1 MIRTT
6 KNLNDII
13 KKLQKDNDKLR
24 LTKIKYDALYDEIPD
39 LCRTINKEG
48 VILDCNK
55 SYAKTMGYSKRESI
69 GSSIF
74 EHTPDDDHSKLRKS
88 LEKWTKTG
96 RTKNVHIK
104 FKKKDGTIFPVTL
117 DATSLFDKNGN
128 LIVSNT
134 VIKDRSEISALEKIQ
149 HQKDEFFDVA
159 SHELKTPLYQ
169 ISGYSELL
177 LSERLGQL
185 NPKQM
190 DALKVLVDGSEKLD
204 KLITN
209 IIEAQKLEI
218 DETKLGSKSIDVGDL
233 LSFVY
238 NDNKFIMSEK
248 KTGFVNSFT
257 SPKKLIIKSDKYII
271 AQVFSILIQNAIDF
285 VPKKTGRVEIGAFT
299 QDKNNKVVFYVK
311 DNGIGIIR
319 DKQKEIFKKFYQV
332 DASAGR
338 KKGGIGLG
346 LAICKKKVEKLG
358 GRIWVESE
366 EGKGATFYFSLKKGD
381 EK

>member
-1 MIRTT
+1 M
-6 KNLNDII
+6 NDII
-13 KKLQKDNDKLR
+13 KKLQKDNDILQ
-24 LTKIKYDALYDEIPD
+24 LTKTKYDALYDEIPD

-74 EHTPDDDHSKLRKS
+74 EHTSDDDHSKLRKS
-88 LEKWTKTG
+88 LKNWAKTG
-96 RTKNVHIK
+96 RSKNIHIK
-104 FKKKDGTIFPVTL
+104 LKKKDGTTFPVTL

-128 LIVSNT
+128 LIGSNT
-134 VIKDRSEISALEKIQ
+134 VIKDRSEISVLEKIQ
-149 HQKDEFFDVA
+149 HQKDEFFAVA

-185 NPKQM
+185 NPKQL

-209 IIEAQKLEI
+209 IIEAQKLEM
-218 DETKLGSKSIDVGDL
+218 DETKLASKPIDVGDL
-233 LSFVY
+233 LSLVY
-238 NDNKFIMSEK
+238 KDNKFIMSEK
-248 KTGFVNSFT
+248 SIEFVNSFT
-257 SPKKLIIKSDKYII
+257 PPKKLIIKSDKYII
-271 AQVFSILIQNAIDF
+271 ANVFSILIQNAIDF

-299 QDKNNKVVFYVK
+299 QNKNNKIVFYVK

-319 DKQKEIFKKFYQV
+319 DKQKVIFKKFYQV

-366 EGKGATFYFSLKKGD
+366 AEGKGATFYFSLKKGD
-381 EK
+381 KK

>member
-1 MIRTT
+1 MVRTI

-13 KKLQKDNDKLR
+13 KKLQKDNDILQ
-24 LTKIKYDALYDEIPD
+24 LTKSKYDALYDEIPD

-48 VILDCNK
+48 IILDCNK

-74 EHTPDDDHSKLRKS
+74 EHTSDDDHSKLRKS
-88 LEKWTKTG
+88 LKKWAKTG
-96 RTKNVHIK
+96 RSKNLHIK

-117 DATSLFDKNGN
+117 DATSIFDKNGN
-128 LIVSNT
+128 LIGSST
-134 VIKDRSEISALEKIQ
+134 VIKDRSEVSALEKIQ
-149 HQKDEFFDVA
+149 HQKDEFFAVA
-159 SHELKTPLYQ
+159 SHELKTPLFQ

-185 NPKQM
+185 TPKQM

-209 IIEAQKLEI
+209 IIEAQKLEMG
-218 DETKLGSKSIDVGDL
+218 TKKPENTPIDVGNL
-233 LSFVY
+233 LSLTY
-238 NDNKFIMSEK
+238 KDNSFTMKEK
-248 KTGFVNSFT
+248 MIKFVNSFT

-271 AQVFSILIQNAIDF
+271 AQVFSNLIQNAIDF

-311 DNGIGIIR
+311 DNGIGILR
-319 DKQKEIFKKFYQV
+319 DKQKDIFKKFYQV

-346 LAICKKKVEKLG
+346 LAICQKKVKKLG
-358 GRIWVESE
+358 GQIWVESE
-366 EGKGATFYFSLKKGD
+366 GEGKGATFYFSLKK
-381 EK
+381 